1 MSDYSHR
8 DIVSDRSESASEVE
22 NLLVPNRSLVRT
34 NEQGWATTGQA
45 ARSNQRGMSFL
56 SLRLGV
62 ILISR
67 FSKVFGPPMSKRVTT
82 GFRPAR

>member
-22 NLLVPNRSLVRT
+22 NLLVPNGSLMRT
-34 NEQGWATTGQA
+34 NVQGWATTGQT

-56 SLRLGV
+56 TLRLGV
-62 ILISR
+62 ILR